1 MIEDFLNIEVLLTP
15 ESFNKINKLPK
26 DKQITLINKIKEF
39 KNLNNKFIL
48 LDNYFLDI
56 FLNNDLEEIKK
67 TYKNFNFLD
76 YYIPKDRLKNNQNK
90 GKEGLELNRDKS
102 NVKNSEIKDKITN
115 NLNEL
120 ANKTNNMLNE
130 INNNIANNI
139 IREINTN
146 IINNIKNKD
155 DKNTEVEDKH
165 FYINNKNNKSKYEN
179 ERKERIS
186 KIKSIRNSINNKINY
201 ISKDIDSKI
210 KVYKQWDIT
219 GKSTCEGSINDF
231 INYFRSRYNKIKS
244 MIERKMNRRAYPL
257 NKIYKRKGENDVFV
271 VGIVSDV
278 NATTKGHKR
287 VEIEDEDTTFTV
299 ILMKDKIAKGEL
311 PNDILL
317 DEVIGFVGYVP
328 DSGNIMFANECIRPD
343 LTPKKPKSTEE
354 KIYAAFL
361 SDIHVG
367 SYEFLEDSFRKFIK
381 FLNGDVKNGL
391 EEKIVSRLKY
401 ISIAGDLIDGVGIYP
416 GQEYDLYD
424 VDIMSQY
431 SEIAA
436 YIEQIPEHIHV
447 IISPGNHDALRPAE
461 PQPMFPNKI
470 LKLFNKLDNITFL
483 SNPGYVNVHGLDFL
497 VYHGRSFDDIIG
509 QIPSAKY
516 TEPASIMKELLKRRH
531 LCPTYGGR
539 CPIAPEDE
547 DYLVIHN
554 EPDIFHTGH
563 IHINGHGNYKGTIM
577 VNSGTFQEQTE
588 FQKKMGIHPTP
599 ARVPI
604 LDLSKT
610 AEQYIEWNNGKL
622 TVK

>member
-26 DKQITLINKIKEF
+26 DKQITLIEKIKEF
-39 KNLNNKFIL
+39 KSLNNKFIL
-48 LDNYFLDI
+48 LDTYFLDI

-67 TYKNFNFLD
+67 TYGNFNFLD
-76 YYIPKDRLKNNQNK
+76 YYIPKDNLKNNQNK
-90 GKEGLELNRDKS
+90 EEMEPNLDGNRS
-102 NVKNSEIKDKITN
+102 NVKNSEINNITN
-115 NLNEL
+115 EL
-120 ANKTNNMLNE
+120 ISE
-130 INNNIANNI
+130 NNNIAN
-139 IREINTN
+139 EINNTITN
-146 IINNIKNKD
+146 EVINKTNNIKNEIK
-155 DKNTEVEDKH
+155 
-165 FYINNKNNKSKYEN
+165 NKNNESIEVENKYTPINSENIKLEN
-179 ERKERIS
+179 ERKKRIS
-186 KIKSIRNSINNKINY
+186 QIKSIRNSINNKINY

-210 KVYKQWDIT
+210 KVYDQCDIT
-219 GKSTCEGSINDF
+219 GKSTCEGSIEDF
-231 INYFRSRYNKIKS
+231 IKYFKSRYNKIKS
-244 MIERKMNRRAYPL
+244 MIEKKINRRAYPL
-257 NKIYKRKGENDVFV
+257 NRIYKRKGENDVFV

-278 NATTKGHKR
+278 NTTTKGHKR
-287 VEIEDEDTTFTV
+287 VEIEDENTTFTV
-299 ILMKDKIAKGEL
+299 MLMKDKIAKGDL

-317 DEVIGFVGYVP
+317 DEVIGFIGYVP

-343 LTPKKPKSTEE
+343 ITPKKIKSTEE

-424 VDIMSQY
+424 VDVISQY

-436 YIEQIPEHIHV
+436 YVEQIPEHIHV

-461 PQPMFPNKI
+461 PQPIFPSRI
-470 LKLFNKLDNITFL
+470 LNLFDGLDNVTFL
-483 SNPGYVNVHGLDFL
+483 SNPGHLNVHGLDFL

-509 QIPSAKY
+509 QISSAKY
-516 TEPASIMKELLKRRH
+516 TEPVSIMKELLKRRH

-547 DYLVIHN
+547 DYLVIQN

-563 IHINGHGNYKGTIM
+563 IHINGYGNYKGTIM

>member
-26 DKQITLINKIKEF
+26 DKQITLIEKIKEF

-48 LDNYFLDI
+48 LDTYFLDI

-76 YYIPKDRLKNNQNK
+76 YYIPKDNLKNNQNK
-90 GKEGLELNRDKS
+90 EEREPNLDGDISK
-102 NVKNSEIKDKITN
+102 VKNSEINNITN
-115 NLNEL
+115 EINT
-120 ANKTNNMLNE
+120 KTNN
-130 INNNIANNI
+130 I
-139 IREINTN
+139 TN
-146 IINNIKNKD
+146 SITNNIKNEIK
-155 DKNTEVEDKH
+155 
-165 FYINNKNNKSKYEN
+165 NKNNESIEVENKYTPINSENIKLEN
-179 ERKERIS
+179 ERKKRIS
-186 KIKSIRNSINNKINY
+186 QIKSIRNSINNKINY

-210 KVYKQWDIT
+210 KVYDQCDIT
-219 GKSTCEGSINDF
+219 GKSTCEGSIEDF
-231 INYFRSRYNKIKS
+231 IKYFKSRYNKIKS
-244 MIERKMNRRAYPL
+244 MIEKKINRRAYPL
-257 NKIYKRKGENDVFV
+257 NRIYKRKGENDVFV

-278 NATTKGHKR
+278 NTTTKGHKR
-287 VEIEDEDTTFTV
+287 VEIEDENTTFTV
-299 ILMKDKIAKGEL
+299 ILMKDKIAKGDL

-317 DEVIGFVGYVP
+317 DEVIGFIGYVP

-367 SYEFLEDSFRKFIK
+367 SYEFLEDSFRRFIK

-424 VDIMSQY
+424 VDVISQY

-436 YIEQIPEHIHV
+436 YVEQIPEHIHV

-461 PQPMFPNKI
+461 PQPVFPSRI
-470 LKLFNKLDNITFL
+470 LKLFDGLDNITFL
-483 SNPGYVNVHGLDFL
+483 SNPGHLNVHGLDFL

-509 QIPSAKY
+509 QISSAKY
-516 TEPASIMKELLKRRH
+516 TEPVSIMKELLKRRH

-539 CPIAPEDE
+539 CPIAPEDK

-554 EPDIFHTGH
+554 EPDVFHTGH
-563 IHINGHGNYKGTIM
+563 IHINGYGNYKGTIM

>member
-26 DKQITLINKIKEF
+26 DKQITLIEKIKEF

-48 LDNYFLDI
+48 LDTYFLDV
-56 FLNNDLEEIKK
+56 FLNNDLEEIIK

-76 YYIPKDRLKNNQNK
+76 YYIPEDNLKNNQNK
-90 GKEGLELNRDKS
+90 EEMEFDLDGDRSK
-102 NVKNSEIKDKITN
+102 VKNSEIKDKITN
-115 NLNEL
+115 KININI
-120 ANKTNNMLNE
+120 TSE
-130 INNNIANNI
+130 INNTITNNIAN
-139 IREINTN
+139 E
-146 IINNIKNKD
+146 IKNK
-155 DKNTEVEDKH
+155 NNECIEVE
-165 FYINNKNNKSKYEN
+165 NKYAPIDNENIKLEN
-179 ERKERIS
+179 ERKKRIS
-186 KIKSIRNSINNKINY
+186 QIKSIRNSINNKINY

-210 KVYKQWDIT
+210 KVYDQWDIT
-219 GKSTCEGSINDF
+219 GRSTCEGSIEDF
-231 INYFRSRYNKIKS
+231 IKYFRSRYNKIKS
-244 MIERKMNRRAYPL
+244 LIEKKINRRAYPL
-257 NKIYKRKGENDVFV
+257 NRIYKRKGENDVFV

-278 NATTKGHKR
+278 NTTTKGHKR
-287 VEIEDEDTTFTV
+287 VEIEDENTTFTV
-299 ILMKDKIAKGEL
+299 ILMKDKIAKGDL

-317 DEVIGFVGYVP
+317 DEVIGFIGYVP
-328 DSGNIMFANECIRPD
+328 DSGNIMFANECVRPD
-343 LTPKKPKSTEE
+343 LTPKKIKSTEE

-381 FLNGDVKNGL
+381 FLNGDIKNGL

-424 VDIMSQY
+424 VDVMSQY
-431 SEIAA
+431 SEIGA

-461 PQPMFPNKI
+461 PQPVFPSKI
-470 LKLFNKLDNITFL
+470 LKLFDGLDNVTFL

-509 QIPSAKY
+509 QISSAKY
-516 TEPASIMKELLKRRH
+516 TDPPSIMKELLKRRH

-563 IHINGHGNYKGTIM
+563 IHINGYGNYKGTIM

-610 AEQYIEWNNGKL
+610 GEQYIEWNNGKL